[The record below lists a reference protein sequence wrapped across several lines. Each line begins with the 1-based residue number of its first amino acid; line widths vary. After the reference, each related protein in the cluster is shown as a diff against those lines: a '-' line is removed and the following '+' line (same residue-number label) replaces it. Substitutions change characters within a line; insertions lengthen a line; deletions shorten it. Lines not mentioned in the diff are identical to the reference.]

1 MRALVFLLILANLLF
16 FAYAGGYFGTGA
28 SPDALR
34 GQQQINPERLQLLA
48 RAGEAAPAPAP
59 APSLAA
65 PPEPVPE
72 PAAAP
77 GAPAPESKP
86 AEARP
91 AEVKPE
97 PAPPKESDKPP
108 VPDKVVKGSRCI
120 LISGLQIDA
129 VETLVA
135 QAEAAKLKASR
146 RSEGSWWVFIPPQGD
161 KKGADKKAGEL
172 QRLGVKEFFVV
183 TEGAQQFAISLGVFS
198 REEAAQKRLEQLQ
211 SQGVRSARVGPRQ
224 AEGARQLLEVRGDA
238 GALATLRQGLPAGS
252 GSKDCQ

>member
-48 RAGEAAPAPAP
+48 RAGEQPPAPDPAPAP
-59 APSLAA
+59 VAPS
-65 PPEPVPE
+65 EPVSE

-77 GAPAPESKP
+77 GTPAPESKP
-86 AEARP
+86 VEA
-91 AEVKPE
+91 KPE
-97 PAPPKESDKPP
+97 PAPPKESEKPP
-108 VPDKVVKGSRCI
+108 VPDRGGKGSRCI

-146 RSEGSWWVFIPPQGD
+146 RSDGSWWVFIPPQGD

-224 AEGARQLLEVRGDA
+224 AEGARQLLEIRGDA
-238 GALATLRQGLPAGS
+238 GALATLRQTLPAGS